1 MYHRQGGVNIP
12 TRLRLTLC
20 TFQKLSSYN
29 ASLHD
34 NGVLNV
40 EILLD
45 ATEADLIDMN
55 IPKILAR
62 TILRKAKELAVS
74 IASQSIE
81 EPTMGIASPL
91 PTTEPTE
98 NDDTAPLAT
107 STGEPPIVIL
117 ESVAQVA
124 VQDDEAE

>member
-1 MYHRQGGVNIP
+1 MASSI
-12 TRLRLTLC
+12 
-20 TFQKLSSYN
+20 FQKLSAYN

-81 EPTMGIASPL
+81 EPTLGIASP
-91 PTTEPTE
+91 PVKQSPK
-98 NDDTAPLAT
+98 
-107 STGEPPIVIL
+107 
-117 ESVAQVA
+117 
-124 VQDDEAE
+124 